1 MKIECT
7 VEELKELM
15 KKETPVAVTTDVINI
30 DGKKIAT
37 ALEKYQNFQA
47 TN

>member
-7 VEELKELM
+7 VEELKELIH
-15 KKETPVAVTTDVINI
+15 KNTPVAVTTDVIKLDAN
-30 DGKKIAT
+30 KIT
-37 ALEKYQNFQA
+37 SALEKCQNSQA

>member
-7 VEELKELM
+7 AEELKELL
-15 KKETPVAVTTDVINI
+15 KETPVAVTTDVIKLDAN
-30 DGKKIAT
+30 KIT
-37 ALEKYQNFQA
+37 SALEKCQNSQA

>member
-7 VEELKELM
+7 VEELKELIQRN
-15 KKETPVAVTTDVINI
+15 TPVAVTTDVIKLDAN
-30 DGKKIAT
+30 KIT
-37 ALEKYQNFQA
+37 SALEKCQNSQA